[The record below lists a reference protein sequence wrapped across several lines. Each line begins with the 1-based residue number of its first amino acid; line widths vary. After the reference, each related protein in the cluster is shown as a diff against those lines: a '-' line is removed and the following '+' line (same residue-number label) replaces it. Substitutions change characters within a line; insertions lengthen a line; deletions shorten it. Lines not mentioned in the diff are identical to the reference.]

1 MASEPHA
8 QHPNAG
14 VAPAPRDKA
23 ADDKAA
29 KEQREASQAASI
41 GAQVILDFNEDASVG
56 ARGGAAGTIEENTA
70 IRDAHLLEMGL
81 DPVACSGPPSEERA
95 KKLKEPPKAEPAAK
109 PVPKATRASSLAVG
123 A

>member
-1 MASEPHA
+1 MAQEP
-8 QHPNAG
+8 QHPAQSPG

-29 KEQREASQAASI
+29 KELREQMQAASI
-41 GAQVILDFNEDASVG
+41 GAQVILDFNEDGSVG

-70 IRDAHLLEMGL
+70 IRDACLLGLGL